1 MTSPFRFWHLI
12 LLALTGVI
20 STGVW
25 FLLRAPAIPVIVVAA
40 GKGVVEA
47 SVANTRAGTV
57 KACRRAR
64 LSAPAGGQI
73 ARLLVKEGDRVEAG
87 QALLSLWNDDFAS
100 QLALAEKQVKGAEAL
115 VRQACV
121 AAGQAER
128 EAGRTKTLTARGFVS
143 EARLDQAVSEAHAR
157 RAACEAAEAELAP
170 ARERI
175 SLARAGVTRTR
186 LNAPFAG
193 IVAEVTGELG
203 EYATPSPPG
212 IPTPPTIDLIDDSC
226 LYVSAPIDEV
236 DAPHIK
242 PGMTGRITLDAMSGK
257 HFSGKVR
264 RVAPYVLDLEKQART
279 VEVELDFTDPAET
292 RDLLVGYSADVEI
305 VYQSRQDVLRIP
317 TAAIQEGNRVLL
329 LGQDG
334 KLEART
340 LQIGLANWDFS
351 EVSAGLQAG
360 DRIVTSL
367 DREGVAA
374 GAKVIVDATADKKK

>member
-1 MTSPFRFWHLI
+1 MTHPFRFWHLI
-12 LLALTGVI
+12 LLALAGAIATGL
-20 STGVW
+20 W
-25 FLLRAPAIPVIVVAA
+25 FLLRAPAIPVTVVAA
-40 GKGVVEA
+40 SKGVVEA

-73 ARLLVKEGDRVEAG
+73 ARLLVKKGDRVEAG
-87 QALLSLWNDDFAS
+87 QALLSLWSDDFSS
-100 QLALAEKQVKGAEAL
+100 QLALAEKQIKSAEAQ
-115 VRQACV
+115 VRQACA

-128 EAGRTKTLTARGFVS
+128 EAGRTKALRTRGFVS
-143 EARLDQAVSEAHAR
+143 EARLDQAVSEANVR
-157 RAACEAAEAELAP
+157 RAACDAAEAELAP

-242 PGMTGRITLDAMSGK
+242 PGMTGRITLDAMAGK
-257 HFSGKVR
+257 PFSGKVR

-279 VEVELDFTDPAET
+279 VEVELDFSDPAET
-292 RDLLVGYSADVEI
+292 RNLLVGYSADVEI

-329 LGQDG
+329 LGKEG
-334 KLEART
+334 KLETRT

-351 EVSAGLQAG
+351 EVNAGLREG
-360 DRIVTSL
+360 DQIVTSL

-374 GAKVIVDATADKKK
+374 GATVIVETK

>member
-12 LLALTGVI
+12 VFVLIGIISSGLWFALR
-20 STGVW
+20 SK
-25 FLLRAPAIPVIVVAA
+25 PVPVTVYTV

-47 SVANTRAGTV
+47 SVANTRAGSI

-73 ARLLVKEGDRVEAG
+73 ARLLVKKGDRVQAG
-87 QALLSLWNDDFAS
+87 QALLRLWNDDFSA
-100 QLALAEKQVKGAEAL
+100 QLALAGKQILGVQANI
-115 VRQACV
+115 RQVCAT
-121 AAGQAER
+121 AGQAER
-128 EAGRTKTLTARGFVS
+128 EAERTRQLKARGFVS
-143 EARLDQAVSEAHAR
+143 EARLDQVASEAQSR
-157 RAACEAAEAELAP
+157 RAACEAAQAELEP
-170 ARERI
+170 ARERV
-175 SLARAGVTRTR
+175 SLARAGVTRTQ

-193 IVAEVTGELG
+193 IVAEITGELG

-242 PGMTGRITLDAMSGK
+242 PGMTGRITLDALADK
-257 HFSGKVR
+257 HFTGKVR
-264 RVAPYVLDLEKQART
+264 RIAPYVLDLEKQART
-279 VEVELDFTDPAET
+279 VEVELDFNDPA
-292 RDLLVGYSADVEI
+292 DVKNLLVGYSADVEI
-305 VYQSRQDVLRIP
+305 VYQSRPNVLRIP

-329 LGQDG
+329 LGADG
-334 KLEART
+334 KLAART

-351 EVSAGLQAG
+351 EVNAGLQDG
-360 DRIVTSL
+360 DQIVTSL

-374 GAKVIVDATADKKK
+374 GAMATVEKK